1 MLFSALFAALG
12 VVLIDVVL
20 SGDNAVVIG
29 AKAASLPEHQQKKAI
44 FYGMTAACAL
54 RIILSLAAA
63 WLLNIPAIH
72 IFGGLALLYVAYGMW
87 GDLRDDGEMND
98 SLEPQGDGKFFHAL
112 IAILIADV
120 SMSIDNVLGVAGV
133 ASAHP
138 WILAFGLI
146 LSIGLMTVAATL
158 VAKLIKR
165 YHWIA
170 WFGFFM
176 ILGVAGKMFYEGY
189 PSFIALFH

>member
-1 MLFSALFAALG
+1 MFSALFAALG
-12 VVLIDVVL
+12 VILIDVVL

-29 AKAASLPEHQQKKAI
+29 AKAASLPVEVRQKAI
-44 FYGMTAACAL
+44 NIGMASACAL
-54 RIILSLAAA
+54 RIVLSLGAS

-72 IFGGLALLYVAYGMW
+72 IFGGVALLYVAYGMW
-87 GDLRDDGEMND
+87 GDLRDDGDLND
-98 SLEPQGDGKFFHAL
+98 SNDVGPSKFSKAL
-112 IAILIADV
+112 LAIIIADV

-138 WILAFGLI
+138 IILIFGLI
-146 LSIGLMTVAATL
+146 LSIALMTVAATV
-158 VAKLIKR
+158 VAKLIHR
-165 YHWIA
+165 FHWIA